1 MKKQFVLVGVEEPTE
16 KEKWLLNTMNG
27 ILEHGMEH
35 FACVGW
41 RDPDDTVFT
50 ARYRMDC
57 DDIARAASHL
67 NFDAIDQFII
77 HNLERYLEMEA
88 EPDEEEYDEDQNENT
103 EV

>member
-1 MKKQFVLVGVEEPTE
+1 MKKQFVLIGDGEPTE
-16 KEKWLLNTMNG
+16 KEKFLLNMMNDIIENG
-27 ILEHGMEH
+27 IEH

-41 RDPDDTVFT
+41 RKPDDAVFT
-50 ARYRMDC
+50 ARYRMDF
-57 DDIARAASHL
+57 DDIARAATHL

-77 HNLERYLEMEA
+77 YNLERYREMEA

>member
-1 MKKQFVLVGVEEPTE
+1 MKKQFVLVGDGKPTE
-16 KEKWLLNTMNG
+16 KETCLLNMMNDIMENG
-27 ILEHGMEH
+27 IEH
-35 FACVGW
+35 FAFVGW
-41 RDPDDTVFT
+41 RSPADTVFT
-50 ARYRMDC
+50 ARYEMDC

-77 HNLERYLEMEA
+77 HNLERYREMEA

>member
-1 MKKQFVLVGVEEPTE
+1 MKKQFVLVGDEKPTE
-16 KEKWLLNTMNG
+16 KEKCLLNMMNDIMENG
-27 ILEHGMEH
+27 IEH

-41 RDPDDTVFT
+41 RSPDDTVFT
-50 ARYRMDC
+50 ARYKMDC

-77 HNLERYLEMEA
+77 HNLERYREMEA
-88 EPDEEEYDEDQNENT
+88 EPDEEEFEEDQNEDT

>member
-1 MKKQFVLVGVEEPTE
+1 MKKQFVLIGDGEPTE
-16 KEKWLLNTMNG
+16 KEKCLLNMMKDIMENG
-27 ILEHGMEH
+27 IEHVA
-35 FACVGW
+35 FVGW
-41 RDPDDTVFT
+41 RNPDDTVFT

-67 NFDAIDQFII
+67 QFDAIDEFII
-77 HNLERYLEMEA
+77 HNLGRYREMEA

>member
-1 MKKQFVLVGVEEPTE
+1 MKKQFVLVCDGEPTE

-35 FACVGW
+35 FAFVGW
-41 RDPDDTVFT
+41 RTPEDTVFT
-50 ARYRMDC
+50 ARYEMDC

-67 NFDAIDQFII
+67 QFDAIDQFII
-77 HNLERYLEMEA
+77 HNLERYREMEA
-88 EPDEEEYDEDQNENT
+88 EPGEKEFDEDQNENT

>member
-1 MKKQFVLVGVEEPTE
+1 MKKQFVLVCDGEPTE
-16 KEKWLLNTMNG
+16 KEKWILNMVNG
-27 ILEHGMEH
+27 ILGHGMEH

-41 RDPDDTVFT
+41 RSPDDTVFT
-50 ARYRMDC
+50 AQYRMDC

-77 HNLERYLEMEA
+77 HNLERYREMEA

>member
-1 MKKQFVLVGVEEPTE
+1 MKKQFVLVGDGEPTE
-16 KEKWLLNTMNG
+16 KEKWILNMMNG

-35 FACVGW
+35 FAFVGW
-41 RDPDDTVFT
+41 RSPADTVFT

-67 NFDAIDQFII
+67 QFDAIDQFII
-77 HNLERYLEMEA
+77 HNLERYREMEA